1 MIPKNKL
8 FSLNHQNFFLS
19 EEIVFLNSQFQ
30 KNNSF
35 AAMSRLVI
43 FLFFIFG
50 GILSSC
56 NSDTTE
62 NTNAQTSNIEE
73 EEKTPNSNTAKL
85 FSFLPAEKT
94 GISFNNEIQ
103 QSQDINI
110 IYYDYLF
117 NGGGVAV
124 ADFNKD
130 GLQDAYF
137 TGNFVP
143 NRLYLNKGNLQFEDI
158 TERAKVDG
166 WYVLPDGKK
175 RSTWSSGATIVDIN
189 NDGWLDIYVC
199 KSGPYNNDDARRNLL
214 FVNNGEEDGGLKF
227 TERAKEYG
235 VDDTGHSTQATF
247 FDYDRDGDLDLYVLN
262 HAVYF
267 TNISMGEAF
276 MRTEQ
281 DRAELQ
287 KVSSHFYENQGNGKF
302 REATAKAGLL
312 RYGYGLGVVASDLNN
327 DGWTDLYVSCDF
339 STPDYLF
346 INQQNG
352 TFRDEIKKRTGH
364 VSYYG
369 MGCDIAD
376 INNDTYPEI
385 SVVDMTAEDRYR
397 SKTLMPSMDS
407 RLFWSLIN
415 DHNLHY
421 QYMFNTFQLNNG
433 NGTFSEIA
441 QLAGLH
447 KSDWSWANL
456 MADFDNDGYKDI
468 LITNGFK
475 QDTKDNDFLN
485 QIRQRKQALGVKK
498 IPKEEVMDWIVK
510 MQSHK
515 TKNFIYKNNGDLTFS
530 KKVNEWGLDK
540 ASFSNG
546 AVYVDLDNDGDLDL
560 LVNNIDEPAFVIQNN
575 AVEQQKGNYLKVKLE
590 GSKGNE
596 LGFNA
601 KVKVT
606 VNGEQ
611 QYIEQTLTRGYQ
623 SSCDEVLHFG
633 IGKAEKV
640 TGVEV
645 IWSNGKQQ
653 SLSDIAANQT
663 LTLKQSDANE
673 TPSIPKIR
681 TRFTDL
687 TAQANI
693 DFKHN
698 ENEFND
704 FAKEILLPQKQ
715 STNGPFI
722 GVGDV
727 NGDGMEDCMIGGAKG
742 QAAALYLQKS
752 DGTFSKTKGM
762 AWEADKGCEDMGIA
776 FFDADADSD
785 LDIYIVSG
793 GGGEFKVGDANLQ
806 DRLYLNDGKGGF
818 SKAKDALP
826 QMLVSGQ
833 AIAVQDFD
841 DDGDE
846 DIFIGGR
853 AVPGK
858 YPFAERSFLLQN
870 DGGKFTDVTEE
881 NAPELVN
888 IGMVNDALWSDFN
901 GDGLKDLIVVGEW
914 MPLQFFENKG
924 GRLTNASAE
933 MGLKH
938 TEGWW
943 FSIAEGD
950 FNKDGRMDYAFGNLG
965 LNSKFKA
972 SEYKP
977 FEVFADDFDGTG
989 TTDIV
994 LATNYGGNRFPVR
1007 GRECTS
1013 EQMPFVAEKFPTF
1026 QEFAS
1031 ADMAAIYG
1039 EEKLQNA
1046 LHLTAKELRS
1056 VVALSNA
1063 SGGFDLKPLPN
1074 FAQIAPNKAI
1084 LVRDID
1090 QDGNLD
1096 LLLAGN
1102 MYDTEVETM
1111 RYDAGIGTVLMGDG
1125 TGNFDFMP
1133 VNLSGFYADGNVKD
1147 MVGIELSS
1155 SKWGVLVAE
1164 NNGKVRLFAKR

>member
-1 MIPKNKL
+1 
-8 FSLNHQNFFLS
+8 
-19 EEIVFLNSQFQ
+19 
-30 KNNSF
+30 
-35 AAMSRLVI
+35 MSRLTI
-43 FLFFIFG
+43 ILFAVACWM
-50 GILSSC
+50 LNSC
-56 NSDTTE
+56 NSDQPTNTDPKTSTIEAEQNATT
-62 NTNAQTSNIEE
+62 
-73 EEKTPNSNTAKL
+73 SNTAKL
-85 FSFLPAEKT
+85 FTFLSPQKT
-94 GISFNNEIQ
+94 GISFANEIQ
-103 QSQDINI
+103 QSKDMNI

-130 GLQDAYF
+130 GLQDVYF
-137 TGNFVP
+137 TGNLVP
-143 NRLYLNKGNLQFEDI
+143 NKLYLNKGNFQFEDI
-158 TERAKVDG
+158 TEEAKVDG
-166 WYVLPDGKK
+166 WYVLPNGKK

-199 KSGPYNNDDARRNLL
+199 KSGSYNNDEARRNLL
-214 FVNNGEEDGGLKF
+214 FVNNGEEGGGLKF
-227 TERAKEYG
+227 TERAKEFG

-247 FDYDRDGDLDLYVLN
+247 LDYDQDGDLDLYVLN

-267 TNISMGEAF
+267 TSISMGEAF
-276 MRTEQ
+276 LRTDQ

-302 REATAKAGLL
+302 VEATGKAGLL

-339 STPDYLF
+339 STPDFLF
-346 INQQNG
+346 INNQDG
-352 TFRDEIKKRTGH
+352 TFRDAIKEMTGH
-364 VSYYG
+364 TSYYG

-407 RLFWSLIN
+407 RLFWALIK

-433 NGTFSEIA
+433 NGTFSEIS

-485 QIRQRKQALGVKK
+485 QIRQRKQSLGVKK
-498 IPKEEVMDWIVK
+498 IPKEEVMDWVIK
-510 MQSHK
+510 MKSHK

-546 AVYVDLDNDGDLDL
+546 AAYVDLDNDGDLDL
-560 LVNNIDEPAFVIQNN
+560 LVNNIDEPAFVLQNN

-590 GSKGNE
+590 GAKGNT

-623 SSCDEVLHFG
+623 SACDNVLHFG
-633 IGKAEKV
+633 IGKAAKV
-640 TGVEV
+640 TVVEV
-645 IWSNGKQQ
+645 IWNNGKQQ
-653 SLSDIAANQT
+653 SLSDIEGNQT
-663 LTLKQSDANE
+663 LALKQSDAKE
-673 TPSIPKIR
+673 TPAIPKIQ
-681 TRFTDL
+681 TRFSNL
-687 TAQANI
+687 TAQSNL
-693 DFKHN
+693 DFKHK
-698 ENEFND
+698 ENDYDD

-727 NGDGMEDCMIGGAKG
+727 NGDNREDCMIGGAKG
-742 QAAALYLQKS
+742 QAAVLYLQKS
-752 DGTFSKTKGM
+752 DGKFSKTKGM
-762 AWEADKGCEDMGIA
+762 TWEADKECEDMGIA
-776 FFDADADSD
+776 FFDADGDKD
-785 LDIYIVSG
+785 LDIYVVSG
-793 GGGEFKVGDANLQ
+793 GGGEFETGDANLQ
-806 DRLYLNDGKGGF
+806 DRLYINDGKGGF
-818 SKAKDALP
+818 QKSKDALP
-826 QMLVSGQ
+826 KMLVSGQ
-833 AIAVQDFD
+833 AIATEDFD
-841 DDGDE
+841 GDGDL
-846 DIFIGGR
+846 DVFIGGR
-853 AVPGK
+853 GVPGK
-858 YPFAERSFLLQN
+858 YPFSERSFLLQN
-870 DGGKFTDVTEE
+870 EGGKFTDVTEKL
-881 NAPELVN
+881 APELVN
-888 IGMVNDALWSDFN
+888 IGMVNDALWSDFD
-901 GDGLKDLIVVGEW
+901 GDGTKDLIVVGEW
-914 MPLQFFENKG
+914 MPLQFFRNEKG
-924 GRLTNASAE
+924 KFTNVSAE
-933 MGLKH
+933 MGLQN

-950 FNKDGRMDYAFGNLG
+950 FNKDGRMDYVVGNLG

-989 TTDIV
+989 TIDIV
-994 LATNYGGNRFPVR
+994 LATNYQGTQFPVR

-1013 EQMPFVAEKFPTF
+1013 QQMPFVAEKFPTF
-1026 QEFAS
+1026 QEFAT
-1031 ADMAAIYG
+1031 ADMTAIYG
-1039 EEKLQNA
+1039 SDKLENA

-1056 VVALSNA
+1056 MVLLSNA
-1063 SGGFDLKPLPN
+1063 GGDFDLKPLPN
-1074 FAQIAPNKAI
+1074 QAQIAPNKAI
-1084 LVRDID
+1084 LVKDVNG
-1090 QDGNLD
+1090 DGNLD
-1096 LLLAGN
+1096 LLFAGN

-1111 RYDAGIGTVLMGDG
+1111 RYDAGVGTVLTGDG
-1125 TGNFDFMP
+1125 KGGFDFMP

-1147 MVGIELSS
+1147 MLGIELSGGG
-1155 SKWGVLVAE
+1155 WGTVISR
-1164 NNGKVRLFAKR
+1164 NDGKIELLMLK

>member
-1 MIPKNKL
+1 
-8 FSLNHQNFFLS
+8 
-19 EEIVFLNSQFQ
+19 
-30 KNNSF
+30 
-35 AAMSRLVI
+35 MSRLAI
-43 FLFFIFG
+43 FLLIICCVG
-50 GILSSC
+50 LNSC
-56 NSDTTE
+56 ESDSNTDVDKTT
-62 NTNAQTSNIEE
+62 SLIEE
-73 EEKTPNSNTAKL
+73 EQNNPSNTSKL
-85 FSFLPAEKT
+85 FTFLSSEKT

-103 QSQDINI
+103 QSKDLNI

-117 NGGGVAV
+117 NGGGIAV
-124 ADFNKD
+124 ADFNRD

-143 NRLYLNKGNLQFEDI
+143 NKLYLNKGDFRFEDI
-158 TERAKVDG
+158 TDRAKVDG

-199 KSGPYNNDDARRNLL
+199 KSGPYENDEARRNLL
-214 FVNNGEEDGGLKF
+214 FVNDGEKSGGLKF
-227 TERAKEYG
+227 TEKAKEYG
-235 VDDTGHSTQATF
+235 IDDTGHSTQATF

-276 MRTEQ
+276 LRTEQ
-281 DRAELQ
+281 DQEELQ

-302 REATAKAGLL
+302 REATRDVGLL

-346 INQQNG
+346 LNNQNG
-352 TFRDEIKKRTGH
+352 TFRDAIKEMTGH
-364 VSYYG
+364 ISYYG

-407 RLFWSLIN
+407 RLFWALIN
-415 DHNLHY
+415 SHNLHY

-433 NGTFSEIA
+433 NGTFSEIS

-485 QIRQRKQALGVKK
+485 QIQQRKRALGVKK
-498 IPKEEVMDWIVK
+498 IPKEEVMDWVVK
-510 MQSHK
+510 MKSHK

-530 KKVNEWGLDK
+530 KKINEWGLDK

-546 AVYVDLDNDGDLDL
+546 AAYVDLDNDGDLDL
-560 LVNNIDEPAFVIQNN
+560 LINNIDEPAFVLQNN
-575 AVEQQKGNYLKVKLE
+575 AVEQQKGNFLRIQLE
-590 GSKGNE
+590 GAEGNNM
-596 LGFNA
+596 GFNA

-611 QYIEQTLTRGYQ
+611 QYIEKTLTRGYQ
-623 SSCDEVLHFG
+623 SSCDNVLHFG
-633 IGKAEKV
+633 IGKAAKV
-640 TGVEV
+640 TAIEV
-645 IWSNGKQQ
+645 IWGNGKQQ

-663 LTLKQSDANE
+663 LTLKQNDANE
-673 TPSIPKIR
+673 TPSTPKIR
-681 TRFTDL
+681 TQFSDL
-687 TAQANI
+687 TTQAHL
-693 DFKHN
+693 DFKHE
-698 ENEFND
+698 ENDYDD
-704 FAKEILLPQKQ
+704 FAKETLLPQKQ
-715 STNGPFI
+715 SRNGPFI
-722 GVGDV
+722 GIGDV
-727 NGDGMEDCMIGGAKG
+727 NGDNMEDCMIGGAKG
-742 QAAALYLQKS
+742 QAAVLYLQKS
-752 DGTFSKTKGM
+752 NGRFAKTKGM
-762 AWEADKGCEDMGIA
+762 AWEADKACEDMGIA
-776 FFDADADSD
+776 FFDADGDED
-785 LDIYIVSG
+785 LDIYVVSG
-793 GGGEFKVGDANLQ
+793 GGGEFAVADANLQ
-806 DRLYLNDGKGGF
+806 DRLYINDGKGNF
-818 SKAKDALP
+818 QKAKEALP
-826 QMLVSGQ
+826 QMSVSGQ
-833 AIAVQDFD
+833 AIAVYDFD
-841 DDGDE
+841 NDGDE
-846 DIFIGGR
+846 DIFVGGR
-853 AVPGK
+853 GVPSK

-870 DGGKFTDVTEE
+870 EGGKFTDVSKKV
-881 NAPELVN
+881 APELVN
-888 IGMVNDALWSDFN
+888 IGMVNDAIWSDFDA
-901 GDGLKDLIVVGEW
+901 DGTKDLIVVGEW

-924 GRLTNASAE
+924 GKLTNVSAE
-933 MGLKH
+933 MGLKN

-943 FSIAEGD
+943 FSVAEGD
-950 FNKDGRMDYAFGNLG
+950 FNKDGRMDYVVGNLG

-972 SEYKP
+972 DEYKP

-994 LATNYGGNRFPVR
+994 LATNYQGNRFPVR

-1026 QEFAS
+1026 QEFAL

-1039 EEKLQNA
+1039 EDKLENA

-1056 VVALSNA
+1056 MVLLSNA
-1063 SGGFDLKPLPN
+1063 EGTFSLKSLPN
-1074 FAQIAPNKAI
+1074 HAQIAPNTAI
-1084 LVRDID
+1084 LVKDIN

-1111 RYDAGIGTVLMGDG
+1111 RYDAGIGTTLMGDG
-1125 TGNFDFMP
+1125 KGEFDFMP
-1133 VNLSGFYADGNVKD
+1133 VNLSGFMADGNVKD
-1147 MVGIELSS
+1147 LAGLQLSS
-1155 SKWGVLVAE
+1155 SKWGVLVTE
-1164 NNGKVRLFAKR
+1164 NNGKVKLFSGR

>member
-1 MIPKNKL
+1 
-8 FSLNHQNFFLS
+8 
-19 EEIVFLNSQFQ
+19 
-30 KNNSF
+30 
-35 AAMSRLVI
+35 MSRLTI
-43 FLFFIFG
+43 ILFAISCWM
-50 GILSSC
+50 LNSC
-56 NSDTTE
+56 NSDQKTDTDTSTSTIEAEQNATT
-62 NTNAQTSNIEE
+62 
-73 EEKTPNSNTAKL
+73 SNTAKL
-85 FSFLPAEKT
+85 FTFLSPEKT
-94 GISFNNEIQ
+94 GISFANEIK
-103 QSQDINI
+103 QSKDINI

-137 TGNFVP
+137 TGNFVS
-143 NRLYLNKGNLQFEDI
+143 NKLYLNKGNLQFEDI

-175 RSTWSSGATIVDIN
+175 RSTWSSGATVVDIN

-199 KSGPYNNDDARRNLL
+199 KSGPYKNDEARRNLL
-214 FVNNGEEDGGLKF
+214 FVNNGEEGGGLKF
-227 TERAKEYG
+227 TERAKEFG

-276 MRTEQ
+276 LRTDQ

-302 REATAKAGLL
+302 VEATSKAGLL

-339 STPDYLF
+339 STPDFMF
-346 INQQNG
+346 INNQNG
-352 TFRDEIKKRTGH
+352 TFRDAIKEMTGH
-364 VSYYG
+364 TSYYG

-407 RLFWSLIN
+407 RLFWALIN

-433 NGTFSEIA
+433 NGTFSEIS

-485 QIRQRKQALGVKK
+485 QIRQRKQSLGVKK
-498 IPKEEVMDWIVK
+498 IPKDEVLDWITK

-546 AVYVDLDNDGDLDL
+546 AAYVDLDNDGDLDL

-575 AVEQQKGNYLKVKLE
+575 AVEQQTGNYLRIKLE
-590 GSKGNE
+590 GSSGNPM
-596 LGFNA
+596 GFNA

-623 SSCDEVLHFG
+623 SACDNVLHFG

-640 TGVEV
+640 TAVEV
-645 IWSNGKQQ
+645 IWANGKQQ
-653 SLSDIAANQT
+653 SLSDIEGNQT

-673 TPSIPKIR
+673 TPAIPKIR
-681 TRFTDL
+681 THFSNL
-687 TAQANI
+687 TAQANL
-693 DFKHN
+693 DFRHK
-698 ENEFND
+698 ENDYDD

-727 NGDGMEDCMIGGAKG
+727 NGDNMEDCMIGGAKG

-762 AWEADKGCEDMGIA
+762 AWEADKEAEDMGIA
-776 FFDADADSD
+776 FFDVDGDKD
-785 LDIYIVSG
+785 LDIYVVSG
-793 GGGEFKVGDANLQ
+793 GGGEFKAGDVTLQ
-806 DRLYLNDGKGGF
+806 DRLYINDGKGGF
-818 SKAKDALP
+818 QKSKDALP
-826 QMLVSGQ
+826 EMLVSGQ
-833 AIAVQDFD
+833 AIATEDFD
-841 DDGDE
+841 GDGDL
-846 DIFIGGR
+846 DIFVGGR
-853 AVPGK
+853 GVPGK
-858 YPFAERSFLLQN
+858 YPFSERSFLLQN
-870 DGGKFTDVTEE
+870 DGGKFTDVTEK

-888 IGMVNDALWSDFN
+888 IGMVNDVLWSDFD
-901 GDGLKDLIVVGEW
+901 GDGVNDLIVVGEW
-914 MPLQFFENKG
+914 MSLQFFRNEKG
-924 GRLTNASAE
+924 RFTNASAE
-933 MGLKH
+933 MGLQN

-943 FSIAEGD
+943 FSVAEGD
-950 FNKDGRMDYAFGNLG
+950 FNKDGRMDYVVGNLG

-989 TTDIV
+989 TIDIV
-994 LATNYGGNRFPVR
+994 LATNYEGTQFPVR

-1013 EQMPFVAEKFPTF
+1013 QQMPFVAEKFPTF
-1026 QEFAS
+1026 QEFAN

-1039 EEKLQNA
+1039 SDKLENA
-1046 LHLTAKELRS
+1046 LHLTTKELKS
-1056 VVALSNA
+1056 MVLLSNT

-1074 FAQIAPNKAI
+1074 HAQVAPNKSI
-1084 LVRDID
+1084 LVKDVD
-1090 QDGNLD
+1090 KDGNLD

-1111 RYDAGIGTVLMGDG
+1111 RYDAGIGSVLLGDG
-1125 TGNFDFMP
+1125 KGGFDFMP
-1133 VNLSGFYADGNVKD
+1133 VNLSGFYAEGNVKD
-1147 MVGIELSS
+1147 MTGIKLSGGG
-1155 SKWGVLVAE
+1155 WGTVISR
-1164 NNGKVRLFAKR
+1164 NNGNVELLMLK